1 MLLSR
6 EADSRDDPT
15 VVALSAAD
23 RQLLTD
29 IRTLLMQ
36 LNTVML
42 VIARKQT

>member
-1 MLLSR
+1 
-6 EADSRDDPT
+6 
-15 VVALSAAD
+15 VVALAAED